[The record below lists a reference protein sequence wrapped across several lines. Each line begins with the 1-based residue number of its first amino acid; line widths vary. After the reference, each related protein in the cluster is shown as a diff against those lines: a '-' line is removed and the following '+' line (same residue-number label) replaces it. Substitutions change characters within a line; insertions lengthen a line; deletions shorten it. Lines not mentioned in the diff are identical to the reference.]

1 MSAAPSGSLPPLSEE
16 ERAIFANAIRQ
27 ARMLQRTLGPL
38 CEVAIH
44 DFRDLEHSLI
54 HLEGSLTGRKLG
66 APITN
71 IVVKAWRQQGDDVA
85 DIVGYPS
92 STPGGKSLKSS
103 TSFLRRADGRVIG
116 AFCMNIDLSDLLH
129 FQAVLHPL
137 LHVDPLERDVSETF
151 AACTGDTSLAIL
163 EAAIRRAG
171 KHPSL
176 MNREEKKDFIRILD
190 EEGAFLIKGVVQHV
204 AKEMQVPVFRKGEL
218 VYELPTLEEIRVYCA
233 QQVDTL
239 WDEVKRFDNP
249 HNFYVDLS
257 RKLWEIKYHLLERN
271 Q

>member
-92 STPGGKSLKSS
+92 STPGGKSLKTS
-103 TSFLRRADGRVIG
+103 TSFLRR
-116 AFCMNIDLSDLLH
+116 
-129 FQAVLHPL
+129 P
-137 LHVDPLERDVSETF
+137 T
-151 AACTGDTSLAIL
+151 
-163 EAAIRRAG
+163 AG
-171 KHPSL
+171 SSAPS
-176 MNREEKKDFIRILD
+176 
-190 EEGAFLIKGVVQHV
+190 A
-204 AKEMQVPVFRKGEL
+204 
-218 VYELPTLEEIRVYCA
+218 
-233 QQVDTL
+233 
-239 WDEVKRFDNP
+239 
-249 HNFYVDLS
+249 
-257 RKLWEIKYHLLERN
+257 
-271 Q
+271 

>member
-1 MSAAPSGSLPPLSEE
+1 M
-16 ERAIFANAIRQ
+16 
-27 ARMLQRTLGPL
+27 
-38 CEVAIH
+38 
-44 DFRDLEHSLI
+44 
-54 HLEGSLTGRKLG
+54 
-66 APITN
+66 
-71 IVVKAWRQQGDDVA
+71 VKAWRQQGDDVA

-176 MNREEKKDFIRILD
+176 MKREEKKDFIRILD

-204 AKEMQVPVFRKGEL
+204 AKEMQVSIYT
-218 VYELPTLEEIRVYCA
+218 VYNYMR
-233 QQVDTL
+233 Q
-239 WDEVKRFDNP
+239 
-249 HNFYVDLS
+249 
-257 RKLWEIKYHLLERN
+257 IKKN
-271 Q
+271 ND

>member
-1 MSAAPSGSLPPLSEE
+1 MSAAPSGSLPPLTDE
-16 ERAIFANAIRQ
+16 ERAIFANAVRQ

-44 DFRDLEHSLI
+44 DFRDLDHSLV

-71 IVVKAWRQQGDDVA
+71 IVVKAWRQQGDAVA
-85 DIVGYPS
+85 DLVGYPS

-116 AFCMNIDLSDLLH
+116 AFCMNVDLSDLLH

-151 AACTGDTSLAIL
+151 ATPMAMLQTISAPMTANSSAMLRSCRLRSGRYSTSARHTMASASALRS
-163 EAAIRRAG
+163 IRR
-171 KHPSL
+171 KLPSSPSPHRI
-176 MNREEKKDFIRILD
+176 MPRQTGRMTNRYRL
-190 EEGAFLIKGVVQHV
+190 
-204 AKEMQVPVFRKGEL
+204 RKQSSS
-218 VYELPTLEEIRVYCA
+218 VHAR
-233 QQVDTL
+233 
-239 WDEVKRFDNP
+239 
-249 HNFYVDLS
+249 
-257 RKLWEIKYHLLERN
+257 
-271 Q
+271 

>member
-1 MSAAPSGSLPPLSEE
+1 MSAAHSGSLPPLSEE

-171 KHPSL
+171 KHPHEPRGKKRL
-176 MNREEKKDFIRILD
+176 YPHPRRGRRLPHQGRGPACGQGDAGLHLHGVQLYATNQEK
-190 EEGAFLIKGVVQHV
+190 
-204 AKEMQVPVFRKGEL
+204 
-218 VYELPTLEEIRVYCA
+218 
-233 QQVDTL
+233 
-239 WDEVKRFDNP
+239 
-249 HNFYVDLS
+249 
-257 RKLWEIKYHLLERN
+257 
-271 Q
+271 

>member
-1 MSAAPSGSLPPLSEE
+1 M
-16 ERAIFANAIRQ
+16 
-27 ARMLQRTLGPL
+27 GPL

-176 MNREEKKDFIRILD
+176 MNREEKKTSS
-190 EEGAFLIKGVVQHV
+190 AFST
-204 AKEMQVPVFRKGEL
+204 RKA
-218 VYELPTLEEIRVYCA
+218 PFSSRAWSSMWPRRCRSPSTRCTIIC
-233 QQVDTL
+233 D
-239 WDEVKRFDNP
+239 K
-249 HNFYVDLS
+249 S
-257 RKLWEIKYHLLERN
+257 RKIMTSLTI
-271 Q
+271 

>member
-1 MSAAPSGSLPPLSEE
+1 MSAAPSGSLPPLTDE
-16 ERAIFANAIRQ
+16 ERAIFANAVRQ

-44 DFRDLEHSLI
+44 DFRDLDHSLV

-71 IVVKAWRQQGDDVA
+71 IVVKAWRQQGDAVA
-85 DIVGYPS
+85 DLVGYPS

-116 AFCMNIDLSDLLH
+116 AFCMNVDLSDLLH
-129 FQAVLHPL
+129 FQAVLPPL

-151 AACTGDTSLAIL
+151 ATPMAMLQTISAPMTANSSASLAIL

-204 AKEMQVPVFRKGEL
+204 AKEMQVSIYT
-218 VYELPTLEEIRVYCA
+218 VYNYMRQL
-233 QQVDTL
+233 
-239 WDEVKRFDNP
+239 K
-249 HNFYVDLS
+249 
-257 RKLWEIKYHLLERN
+257 K
-271 Q
+271 

>member
-1 MSAAPSGSLPPLSEE
+1 MSAAHSGSLPPLSEE

-85 DIVGYPS
+85 DIGLSS

-103 TSFLRRADGRVIG
+103 TSFLRRADGG
-116 AFCMNIDLSDLLH
+116 SSA
-129 FQAVLHPL
+129 
-137 LHVDPLERDVSETF
+137 
-151 AACTGDTSLAIL
+151 
-163 EAAIRRAG
+163 
-171 KHPSL
+171 PS
-176 MNREEKKDFIRILD
+176 
-190 EEGAFLIKGVVQHV
+190 A
-204 AKEMQVPVFRKGEL
+204 
-218 VYELPTLEEIRVYCA
+218 
-233 QQVDTL
+233 
-239 WDEVKRFDNP
+239 
-249 HNFYVDLS
+249 
-257 RKLWEIKYHLLERN
+257 
-271 Q
+271 

>member
-27 ARMLQRTLGPL
+27 AHMLQRTLGPL
-38 CEVAIH
+38 CEVAM
-44 DFRDLEHSLI
+44 DEFRDVEHSLV
-54 HLEGSLTGRKLG
+54 HLEGSQSGRKLG

-204 AKEMQVPVFRKGEL
+204 AKEMQVSIYT
-218 VYELPTLEEIRVYCA
+218 VYNYMR
-233 QQVDTL
+233 Q
-239 WDEVKRFDNP
+239 
-249 HNFYVDLS
+249 
-257 RKLWEIKYHLLERN
+257 IKKN
-271 Q
+271 ND